1 MSMLRSLFRFP
12 KQPPAIGIIE
22 NKPESKEEGAK
33 YILLQDFANPAHPNR
48 LFKEKI
54 TVEKARA
61 NLVKI
66 LDEIKDSPH
75 SIYTQLDFRGTE
87 RLDLKYLKE
96 SISEALK
103 SEKRFHKLESG
114 IIFLLALVLLTPAFR
129 AFIASMFALPAC
141 FNATDVLPPKEM
153 FEMGWEVGKWPSLI
167 FAFLGGGACGVGY
180 HLDKSDEQLL
190 LQKYQRNLN
199 RASGTYQK
207 ALSLLDGESKE
218 NKFAPANPDE
228 HVIDIKAVVNAR

>member
-1 MSMLRSLFRFP
+1 MHPTKEGSRQRKLIKHTKESLCQCYVVYLDFPSNHTCHRNYRKQTRIERRGSKIYSPTRFC
-12 KQPPAIGIIE
+12 
-22 NKPESKEEGAK
+22 KPCT
-33 YILLQDFANPAHPNR
+33 PNR

-61 NLVKI
+61 NLIKI

-153 FEMGWEVGKWPSLI
+153 FEMGW
-167 FAFLGGGACGVGY
+167 GGG
-180 HLDKSDEQLL
+180 
-190 LQKYQRNLN
+190 
-199 RASGTYQK
+199 
-207 ALSLLDGESKE
+207 
-218 NKFAPANPDE
+218 
-228 HVIDIKAVVNAR
+228 